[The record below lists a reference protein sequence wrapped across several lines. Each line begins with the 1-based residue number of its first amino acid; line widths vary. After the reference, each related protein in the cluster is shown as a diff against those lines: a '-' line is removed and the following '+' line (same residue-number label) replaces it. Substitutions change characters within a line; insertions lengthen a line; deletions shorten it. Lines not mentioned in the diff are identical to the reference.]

1 MMGSESSLSLSEITV
16 TPPPETPSKITNTTT
31 SEPDVDELIEKWRNL
46 DNGLPCLLEKTRQD
60 ISVSKEALSF
70 FKKRAAIEEEYGRQM
85 TKLAQSMME
94 GHDRQQLVSDTLT
107 QSWTSIL
114 KIHETMGEQRLKF
127 GSEISEI
134 AEDISFLIK
143 DIDKKRKMTKD
154 LSARHERV
162 LVDAELALTKAKQ
175 RYDISSEEWE
185 TKLMQLKTEAGGMSL
200 KGMFK
205 PNRNQAQL
213 NKYEDEARNKAGA
226 ADEQYKQQL
235 SYANSLRKDYFEE
248 HLPKMLSTL
257 KGTDNEICVALRYQ
271 LARYAYSFE
280 QMMTANGNELDNEQ
294 DSGLRTT
301 ITRIDKD
308 ADLRNYV
315 DTHGGRFI
323 ATQTRELKYE
333 KYEMAVKVEE
343 PQPVA
348 FAKSISTPTKSRTV
362 FGIDLQQLLDQEGSE
377 VPMILRICTQTI
389 EAYGLHNQ
397 GIYRLSGAASHI
409 RKVKSLIEQSN
420 SVFLLTPEDYSG
432 DINSVTGALKLWFRE
447 LPDPLIPRRV
457 SDQFIAAAK
466 CEDERVRVISLHTA
480 INELPDANYAT
491 LRYLANHLDKIQQHE
506 VYNKMGTPNLA
517 IIFGPTLMGG
527 DKDSYTFDESKTLQ
541 DMQWHVRV
549 IETILENYRVIF
561 EPDEE

>member
-1 MMGSESSLSLSEITV
+1 MMGSDGSLSLSEISGL
-16 TPPPETPSKITNTTT
+16 PLP
-31 SEPDVDELIEKWRNL
+31 SEPPAKASNATAEAGIDDLIEKLRNL

-60 ISVSKEALSF
+60 ISVTKEALSF
-70 FKKRAAIEEEYGRQM
+70 FKKRAAIEEEYGRQL
-85 TKLAQSMME
+85 TKLSQSMME

-107 QSWTSIL
+107 QSWTNIL
-114 KIHETMGEQRLKF
+114 KIHETIGEQRLKF

-143 DIDKKRKMTKD
+143 DIDKKRKTTKD
-154 LSARHERV
+154 LSTRHERV
-162 LVDAELALTKAKQ
+162 LIDVDLALTKAKQ
-175 RYDISSEEWE
+175 RYELHSEEWE
-185 TKLMQLKTEAGGMSL
+185 SKLMQVKNEAMGMGL

-213 NKYEDEARNKAGA
+213 NKYEDEARIKAAA

-235 SYANSLRKDYFEE
+235 SYANNLRKDYFEE

-257 KGTDNEICVALRYQ
+257 KGTDEEICVALRYQ

-280 QMMTANGNELDNEQ
+280 QMIVANGNELDNEQ
-294 DSGLRTT
+294 AGGLRTI

-308 ADLRNYV
+308 SDLRNYV
-315 DTHGGRFI
+315 DAHGGRF
-323 ATQTRELKYE
+323 TSSQSRELKYE
-333 KYEMAVKVEE
+333 KYEMAVKIDEQ
-343 PQPVA
+343 QPVKG
-348 FAKSISTPTKSRTV
+348 AKPTPIKTRPI
-362 FGIDLQQLLDQEGSE
+362 FGIKLQELLDQEGNE

-409 RKVKSLIEQSN
+409 RKVKSLIEQAN

-480 INELPDANYAT
+480 INKLPDANYAT

-527 DKDSYTFDESKTLQ
+527 DKEGYTFDESKTLQ

-549 IETILENYRVIF
+549 VETILENYRVIF